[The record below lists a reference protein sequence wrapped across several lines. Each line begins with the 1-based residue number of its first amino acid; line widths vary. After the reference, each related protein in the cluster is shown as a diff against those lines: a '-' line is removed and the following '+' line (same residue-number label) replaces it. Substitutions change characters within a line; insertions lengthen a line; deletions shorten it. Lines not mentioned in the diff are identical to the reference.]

1 MEDKNKTRKKLKRKL
16 KKNKDKSNVSWI
28 IKITFIALIIS
39 FIFSFASETI
49 LPNVNLIISVLALIL
64 FIFIGILFDMVGV
77 SVTAASEQP
86 FHSMSSR
93 KIKGSK
99 VAIKFKNNADKVST
113 FCCDV
118 IGDICGVISG
128 STGII
133 VSNSIA
139 ESTNG
144 NLFFITLIVTSII
157 AALTIGGKA
166 VGKGLAIAKGN
177 VILFKFAKIVS
188 YFYNPKR

>member
-1 MEDKNKTRKKLKRKL
+1 MEDKNKTRKKLK
-16 KKNKDKSNVSWI
+16 KKIKKESSNFVWI
-28 IKITFIALIIS
+28 VKITIIAMIIS

-49 LPNVNLIISVLALIL
+49 LPNVSLIISIFALIL
-64 FIFIGILFDMVGV
+64 FIFVGILFDMVGV
-77 SVTAASEQP
+77 AVTAASEQP

-93 KIKGSK
+93 KVKGSK
-99 VAIKFKNNADKVST
+99 VAIKFKNNANKVST

-139 ESTNG
+139 TNLNV
-144 NLFFITLIVTSII
+144 NLFFTTLLVTSII

-166 VGKGLAIAKGN
+166 IGKGLAINKGN
-177 VILFKFAKIVS
+177 IILFKFAKIVS
-188 YFYNPKR
+188 IFYNPKR